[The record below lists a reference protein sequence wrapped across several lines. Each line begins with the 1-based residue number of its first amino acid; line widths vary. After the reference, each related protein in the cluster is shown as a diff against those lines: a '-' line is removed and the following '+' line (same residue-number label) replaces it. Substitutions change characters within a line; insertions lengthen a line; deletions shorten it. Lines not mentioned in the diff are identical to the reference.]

1 MSNQVDDSF
10 LKVSRG
16 APQGV
21 HYKQKYVPFIG
32 KDSEGVAHSFN
43 CTPSRMAGLCL
54 ASLEYVV
61 IGALTKIF
69 NTRSKEVATSCM
81 EMFNF
86 PLPSV
91 CYIK

>member
-32 KDSEGVAHSFN
+32 KDKRVLHIVL
-43 CTPSRMAGLCL
+43 T
-54 ASLEYVV
+54 
-61 IGALTKIF
+61 ALPPVW
-69 NTRSKEVATSCM
+69 R
-81 EMFNF
+81 
-86 PLPSV
+86 V
-91 CYIK
+91 CVLRLWNM